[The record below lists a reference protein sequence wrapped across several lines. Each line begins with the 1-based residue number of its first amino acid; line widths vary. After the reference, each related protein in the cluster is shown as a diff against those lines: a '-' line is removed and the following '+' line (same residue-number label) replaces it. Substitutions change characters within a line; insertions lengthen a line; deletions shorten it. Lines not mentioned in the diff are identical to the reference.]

1 MLELTHVSLGRS
13 FSLLIRLIPSRKEG
27 YRMNN
32 DVRLFVVRH
41 GIGTGNG
48 PNAPLKNPEGFNQAE
63 QLADF
68 LFQMGGLHVDRL
80 ISSPYMR
87 AWQTAEIIKKRLNIR
102 LESEDRLRERGVAEV
117 TDNHNTSEETK
128 EMVTTRVTALT
139 EELLESGQHTFLLV
153 THRLILTLLLHH
165 YAPDFVLE
173 EITNPDLYLLTFSDG
188 KCQVKRLW
196 NTEQPVVV

>member
-1 MLELTHVSLGRS
+1 
-13 FSLLIRLIPSRKEG
+13 
-27 YRMNN
+27 MNN

-48 PNAPLKNPEGFNQAE
+48 PDAPLKNPEGFNQAE
-63 QLADF
+63 QLADS
-68 LFQMGGLHVDRL
+68 LLQMDGFHVDHL

-87 AWQTAEIIKKRLNIR
+87 AWQTAEIIGERLNIR
-102 LESEDRLRERGVAEV
+102 PGPEDRLREQGVRGI
-117 TDNHNTSEETK
+117 TEEESD
-128 EMVTTRVTALT
+128 EMVTARVTTLT

-165 YAPDFVLE
+165 YAPDFVPE
-173 EITNPDLYLLTFSDG
+173 EITNPDLYLLTFRDG

-196 NTEQPVVV
+196 NTKQPVVV